1 MGKAKFSR
9 RTFLAQGPAAAAAAG
24 LAGCSGGGDAG
35 GSASHPHASGGIW
48 EKPPDQR
55 GKGNRRNLILIDVDT
70 FRADNLECYG
80 SKFVECPRLN
90 RFANDCVIFEDAYPE
105 ALPTVA
111 IRRNLMTGRRILPFY
126 YYQQLDDPVQMPGWH
141 QLYFEDVTLADTLH
155 ESGYATAFIA
165 DILHFTRPGRNFH
178 RGFRY
183 FDWVRGH
190 AFDYWATVPHKLLEV
205 TDVVPKDFLEKW
217 TAFSKGNIQWH
228 INQYKLNMRRWL
240 QKGESLIELTARKVI
255 AWLKENHQETPFFLH
270 MEAFDPHEPWDPP
283 KRFLDKYLPNA
294 KGPTWT
300 TPPYDDIE
308 LPPEGVQ
315 RLRANYFG
323 ETECV
328 DYWLGEI
335 LKTIEELDLFDNSVV
350 VFMSDHGAL
359 LGEQGQFCKGP
370 KRIRR
375 QVTHLPLL
383 FRLPGKENAGKRV
396 KGFVQIP
403 DYMPTMLSLL
413 GLESPSRVTGKD
425 FWPLVGGETNRV
437 KDHAVMA
444 YGWIGAVRTPEWN
457 FSAVWNPQAYAAE
470 SQEKYPPQLYS
481 REKDPDELT
490 NIAEKHPEVVANLK
504 KKLDEYIASGE
515 GLTRGSF
522 HAREGEGT
530 PTY

>member
-1 MGKAKFSR
+1 MTKRKFSR
-9 RTFLAQGPAAAAAAG
+9 RAFLGSGSAAAALTG
-24 LAGCSGGGDAG
+24 MAGCNGTGTG
-35 GSASHPHASGGIW
+35 GSNDSLRASGGIW

-55 GKGNRRNLILIDVDT
+55 DKGNRQNLILLDVDT

-90 RFANDCVIFEDAYPE
+90 SFSNDSVIFENAYPE

-126 YYQQLDDPVQMPGWH
+126 YYQQQSDPVQMPGWH
-141 QLYFEDVTLADTLH
+141 QLYFEDVTMAETLH
-155 ESGYATAFIA
+155 EAGYTTAFIA

-190 AFDYWATVPHKLLEV
+190 AFDYWATVPNELLDV
-205 TDVVPKDFLEKW
+205 TDVVPRDFLEKW
-217 TAFSKGNIQWH
+217 TAFSGGDIQWH
-228 INQYKLNMRRWL
+228 ISQYKRNMERWL
-240 QKGESLIELTARKVI
+240 QQGESLIELTARKVI
-255 AWLKENHQETPFFLH
+255 GWLKENHRETPFFLH

-283 KRFLDKYLPNA
+283 KRFLDKYMPNA

-308 LPPEGVQ
+308 LPEEGIQ

-328 DYWLGEI
+328 DYWVGEV
-335 LKTIEELDLFDNSVV
+335 LKTIEELGLFDNSIVA
-350 VFMSDHGAL
+350 FMSDHGAL
-359 LGEQGQFCKGP
+359 LGEQGEFCKGP

-375 QVTHLPLL
+375 QVTHVPLL
-383 FRLPGKENAGKRV
+383 IRMPGKVNARKRV
-396 KGFVQIP
+396 NGFVQIP
-403 DYMPTMLSLL
+403 DYMPTLLSLL
-413 GLESPSRVTGKD
+413 ELESPSRVTGKD
-425 FWPLVGGETNRV
+425 FWPLVTGDA
-437 KDHAVMA
+437 KSIHDHAVMA

-457 FSAVWNPQAYAAE
+457 LSTVWNTENYEREFKDP
-470 SQEKYPPQLYS
+470 YPPQLYS

-490 NIAEKHPEVVANLK
+490 NIAEKHPEVVADLK

-522 HAREGEGT
+522 SAREGEET